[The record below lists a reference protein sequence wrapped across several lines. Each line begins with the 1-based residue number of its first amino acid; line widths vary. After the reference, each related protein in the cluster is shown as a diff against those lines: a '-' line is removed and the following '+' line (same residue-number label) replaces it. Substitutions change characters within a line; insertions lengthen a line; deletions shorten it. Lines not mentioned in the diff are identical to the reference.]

1 MKIEGSTKMVSGLL
15 SGENRAKPQPDAKQ
29 AEGQAGA
36 KVEISS
42 LSASLGRAE
51 AAMAAT
57 PTVDRARVEE
67 LKLAI
72 AEGRFKVDA
81 SKVADGLIDSV
92 KEMLGSEA

>member
-92 KEMLGSEA
+92 KEMLGSQA